1 MEGAATS
8 RLRLASD
15 HSFRELPDQMVAC
28 RRGWSEPVLTVGPP
42 GSAVMKS
49 LFRRGPMLRRDLS
62 ASLPVGTDIDELIEA
77 LAEAGLVEW
86 ERDDEG

>member
-1 MEGAATS
+1 MEGASTS
-8 RLRLASD
+8 KFRLASD

-42 GSAVMKS
+42 GSTVMKS
-49 LFRRGPMLRRDLS
+49 LLRDGPLLLQDLS
-62 ASLPVGTDIDELIEA
+62 TSLPVETDTDGLITA

-86 ERDDEG
+86 ERNDED

>member
-8 RLRLASD
+8 KLRLAPN

-49 LFRRGPMLRRDLS
+49 LFRGGPLLLPDIS
-62 ASLPVGTDIDELIEA
+62 VSLPVGTDVDELIEA

>member
-1 MEGAATS
+1 MAGAATS
-8 RLRLASD
+8 KLRLAPD

-42 GSAVMKS
+42 GSTVMKS
-49 LFRRGPMLRRDLS
+49 LFHRGPMLVRDIS
-62 ASLPVGTDIDELIEA
+62 ATLPVGTDIDELVDA

-86 ERDDEG
+86 TRDDEG